1 MGTQERLNQ
10 FSFVS
15 QFDGVFGNKVI
26 LKKKG
31 KKSKIHWRKLRK
43 INEMR
48 ESETK
53 RETIEDDDT
62 VEESQNSF
70 DTNAV
75 VPNNT
80 LSIYDE
86 ISKQDFDAPG
96 VIDDE
101 FNLSPSKISIP
112 MSNSKEDDNKEV
124 VHSLDDSSLESF
136 KKFPR
141 DCINSSSTHI
151 NSTSVKDAIISSEES
166 ENEAPPLP
174 NNIKATFLN
183 EERTTYENCLTNKQI
198 VHPMI
203 GIQSQKSLQICDKP
217 PANETLALTTTYMES
232 NNLITNCDNQGK
244 EMCEEQKSE
253 PSELLP
259 QLTGI
264 VNDSQNDLQVEQKVE
279 NISSKLSI
287 KSWSKCD
294 KDIENINK
302 CINYSMVESNGIEIL
317 RSEHGNIQNLSGP
330 SIPFEQSEK
339 VEEENLS
346 IPIIAKVVSNSP
358 VLNFT
363 KQYLNEHTPNIES
376 PAESTKLCASIPPA
390 AIPPVQENVNNTN
403 IDHFS
408 HTEEDRITTMPSRT
422 FSKPPL
428 TANMLVMIAIQNEPC
443 LRSEESS
450 QLSTSDST
458 LSRYRIIEFLQYH
471 FPFFATQSAIKR
483 EYAKK
488 LVVEVLKNVEE
499 GEQICIQF
507 NDLQEFYPCL
517 RSACDEKLQD
527 ILNSMRCPYMLEFFL
542 LNCQPKPTFFRK
554 PPFSY
559 LALVDIA
566 ISYLAK
572 LYPETVWIHQ
582 DEVVTFIQ
590 TVFPFFRYVFNPIY
604 TGLLV
609 TNNGVKDQQLTF
621 FFLC

>member
-1 MGTQERLNQ
+1 M
-10 FSFVS
+10 S

-53 RETIEDDDT
+53 KETVEDDDN
-62 VEESQNSF
+62 EEENQESF
-70 DTNAV
+70 GTNAV
-75 VPNNT
+75 VPNDT

-86 ISKQDFDAPG
+86 ISKQDFDAHG

-101 FNLSPSKISIP
+101 FNLSPTKISVP
-112 MSNSKEDDNKEV
+112 MSNSKKDDNKDV

-141 DCINSSSTHI
+141 DNVNSLSTHI
-151 NSTSVKDAIISSEES
+151 DSTSVKDAIISSEES
-166 ENEAPPLP
+166 ENEALPLL
-174 NNIKATFLN
+174 NNTKATFLN
-183 EERTTYENCLTNKQI
+183 EEKTKYENYLAIKHI

-203 GIQSQKSLQICDKP
+203 GIQSQKSLQICNKL
-217 PANETLALTTTYMES
+217 PANETLALSTTYIEP
-232 NNLITNCDNQGK
+232 NNIVTNCDNQGK
-244 EMCEEQKSE
+244 DMCEEQKSE

-259 QLTGI
+259 QLAGV
-264 VNDSQNDLQVEQKVE
+264 VNNSQNDLQVDQKVE

-294 KDIENINK
+294 KDIENINEGT
-302 CINYSMVESNGIEIL
+302 NSSTVESSDMEIL
-317 RSEHGNIQNLSGP
+317 SNEHGNIQNLSGP
-330 SIPFEQSEK
+330 SIHYEQSKK

-363 KQYLNEHTPNIES
+363 KQYLNEHTQNVES
-376 PAESTKLCASIPPA
+376 PAEPTDLSASIPPA
-390 AIPPVQENVNNTN
+390 AISPVQESVNNTN
-403 IDHFS
+403 IDLLS
-408 HTEEDRITTMPSRT
+408 HAEEGLKSTMQPRT

-443 LRSEESS
+443 IRSEEIS
-450 QLSTSDST
+450 QLITSDST
-458 LSRYRIIEFLQYH
+458 LSRSKIIDFLQYH
-471 FPFFATQSAIKR
+471 FPFFATQSAMKR
-483 EYAKK
+483 DYAKK
-488 LVVEVLKNVEE
+488 LVVEVLKGVKE
-499 GEQICIQF
+499 GEQICIQLK
-507 NDLQEFYPCL
+507 DLEEFYPLL

-572 LYPETVWIHQ
+572 LHPETVWIDQ

-590 TVFPFFRYVFNPIY
+590 TAFPFFRYVYTPILH
-604 TGLLV
+604 GLVLYKQV
-609 TNNGVKDQQLTF
+609 MALKIIN
-621 FFLC
+621 

>member
-10 FSFVS
+10 YSFVS

-43 INEMR
+43 INEMS

-53 RETIEDDDT
+53 KENIEDNDN
-62 VEESQNSF
+62 EEENHDSF
-70 DTNAV
+70 DRGAV
-75 VPNNT
+75 VPNDT

-86 ISKQDFDAPG
+86 ISKPGFEADG
-96 VIDDE
+96 VIVDE

-112 MSNSKEDDNKEV
+112 MSYSKGDYDKEI
-124 VHSLDDSSLESF
+124 VHNLDDSSLESF
-136 KKFPR
+136 KKFPQ
-141 DCINSSSTHI
+141 DSINLSSTHRK
-151 NSTSVKDAIISSEES
+151 SMSVKDAIISSEES
-166 ENEAPPLP
+166 ENEALPLLSHA
-174 NNIKATFLN
+174 NAVFLN
-183 EERTTYENCLTNKQI
+183 GERAEYQNNFTTKHILQ
-198 VHPMI
+198 PMI
-203 GIQSQKSLQICDKP
+203 GIQSQKSLQVCNKLP
-217 PANETLALTTTYMES
+217 NNETLALTTTYLES
-232 NNLITNCDNQGK
+232 NNLVTHCDNR
-244 EMCEEQKSE
+244 ENDMSDEQKSE

-259 QLTGI
+259 QLAAV
-264 VNDSQNDLQVEQKVE
+264 VNNSQNDLQVDQKVE
-279 NISSKLSI
+279 NMSSTLSI

-294 KDIENINK
+294 KDIENINE
-302 CINYSMVESNGIEIL
+302 CTNSSIVESNDMEIL
-317 RSEHGNIQNLSGP
+317 SNEHGNIQNISGP
-330 SIPFEQSEK
+330 SIHHEQSEK
-339 VEEENLS
+339 AEETNLS

-363 KQYLNEHTPNIES
+363 KQYLNKLTPNVES
-376 PAESTKLCASIPPA
+376 PAESTNLSASIPPA
-390 AIPPVQENVNNTN
+390 AISPVLENIINTN
-403 IDHFS
+403 NEHLS
-408 HTEEDRITTMPSRT
+408 RAEYGLITSMQPRT

-443 LRSEESS
+443 IRSEEIS
-450 QLSTSDST
+450 QLNTNDST
-458 LSRYRIIEFLQYH
+458 LSRSKIIEFLQYH
-471 FPFFATQSAIKR
+471 FPFFATQSAMKR

-488 LVVEVLKNVEE
+488 LVVEVLKDVEE

-507 NDLQEFYPCL
+507 KDLQEFYPLL

-566 ISYLAK
+566 ISFLAK
-572 LYPETVWIHQ
+572 LHPETVLIHP

-590 TVFPFFRYVFNPIY
+590 TVFPFFRYVSNTILH
-604 TGLLV
+604 GLV
-609 TNNGVKDQQLTF
+609 
-621 FFLC
+621 